1 MRGGGDPP
9 SWEEKGFKMRMFWLL
24 CAGLILLGAVG
35 CSGQSRD
42 VPTST
47 DPVAEVP
54 VETEAAPGE
63 DRLKGLFTYM
73 ADAALFEDC
82 STGRRYP
89 VAMEGGYLELE
100 RAYLEQR
107 TEPGAPLLVLIRAR
121 SEKRPPMEGDGEID
135 TIVVEEFNV
144 AFPGE
149 DCGG

>member
-1 MRGGGDPP
+1 MPGSTPRGRDARATTAPESSTMRGGGDPP

-73 ADAALFEDC
+73 ADAALFLLSDEA
-82 STGRRYP
+82 SWITGHILN
-89 VAMEGGYLELE
+89 VDGGQLM
-100 RAYLEQR
+100 
-107 TEPGAPLLVLIRAR
+107 
-121 SEKRPPMEGDGEID
+121 RP
-135 TIVVEEFNV
+135 
-144 AFPGE
+144 
-149 DCGG
+149 